1 MLKNILIHI
10 RDFCYHFSKK
20 QGGEKFA
27 LENYKLRL
35 LGFVFIYYIGL
46 LVVIGNIAHHY
57 NKMPINKNSSFLGR
71 ISFSLF
77 FFLLPSWLL
86 LKWILKTVEDSP
98 IKIDISLDEYRKIR
112 NRGLFILVFGFVF
125 CFSCLVLP
133 TYIRGGKI
141 HIGNYVI
148 QSK

>member
-125 CFSCLVLP
+125 LLFLP
-133 TYIRGGKI
+133 STSYLYSRGKNTYR
-141 HIGNYVI
+141 
-148 QSK
+148 